1 MFRVLARGNMKI
13 GPSKRL
19 NRVVLRLLT
28 FSLVN
33 INIAQRQKK
42 QAQQK
47 FLNAG
52 IAGGL
57 WKLPWSE
64 LQTK

>member
-1 MFRVLARGNMKI
+1 MKI
-13 GPSKRL
+13 GPPKRL

-33 INIAQRQKK
+33 INIAQRQRK

-64 LQTK
+64 VQTK